1 MTMNFIKIK
10 FILGFAIILCAS
22 LSIAQDFQ
30 GKAFYQTSRDVS
42 FSMDSSS
49 FSPERQAAMNEMIKN
64 QFNKEYT
71 LVFDQQA
78 SLYKEQ
84 AKLDGP
90 SQGGGMVFISMSGAS
105 SELYKN
111 TKEKRFTG
119 KRDLFGKEFLVKDQL
134 KEIDWKLESETKQ
147 IGQYICYKA
156 TTTRTAERMGVMGEN
171 DEELQE
177 EEPEI
182 ITITAWYTPEIAVSA
197 GPDRFWGLPGLIM
210 EINEGKSKI
219 ICSKIVLNSED
230 VVEIKEPS
238 KGKVVT
244 EEEFEKLMRDKMIE
258 MEKMNSGGKKKG
270 DAHQM
275 KITIDG

>member
-1 MTMNFIKIK
+1 MNFNKIK
-10 FILGFAIILCAS
+10 SILGFAIILCGP
-22 LSIAQDFQ
+22 LSFAQEFQ

-42 FSMDSSS
+42 FSMDSTS

-64 QFNKEYT
+64 QFNKEFT
-71 LVFDQQA
+71 LVFDQQE

-90 SQGGGMVFISMSGAS
+90 SQGGGMIFIGMSDAS

-111 TKEKRFTG
+111 TREKRYTG
-119 KRDLFGKEFLVKDQL
+119 KRDLFGKEFLIKDEL

-147 IGQYICYKA
+147 IGQYTCYKA
-156 TTTRTAERMGVMGEN
+156 TTTRTLERMVVMGEN
-171 DEELQE
+171 E
-177 EEPEI
+177 EEQQQEAEVI
-182 ITITAWYTPEIAVSA
+182 MITAWYTPEIAVSM

-210 EINEGKSKI
+210 EIDEGKSKI
-219 ICSKIVLNSED
+219 ICSKIMLHSDD

-244 EEEFEKLMRDKMIE
+244 EEEFEKLMREKMAE

-275 KITIDG
+275 KITVND

>member
-1 MTMNFIKIK
+1 MNFIKIK

-22 LSIAQDFQ
+22 LSMAQKFQ

-42 FSMDSSS
+42 FSMDSAS

-134 KEIDWKLESETKQ
+134 KEIVWKLGSETKQ
-147 IGQYICYKA
+147 IGQYTCYRA
-156 TTTRTAERMGVMGEN
+156 TTTRAAERMGVLGEN

-177 EEPEI
+177 EELEP
-182 ITITAWYTPEIAVSA
+182 ITITAWYTPEIAVST

-244 EEEFEKLMRDKMIE
+244 EEEFEELMRAKMIE
-258 MEKMNSGGKKKG
+258 MEKMNRGGKKKG
-270 DAHQM
+270 DVHQM
-275 KITIDG
+275 QIRIDG

>member
-1 MTMNFIKIK
+1 MNLIKIK
-10 FILGFAIILCAS
+10 CILGFAIILCGP
-22 LSIAQDFQ
+22 LSFAQKFQ
-30 GKAFYQTSRDVS
+30 GKAFYQTSRDIS
-42 FSMDSSS
+42 FSMDSTS

-71 LVFDQQA
+71 LVFDQQE

-111 TKEKRFTG
+111 TREKRYAG
-119 KRDLFGKEFLVKDQL
+119 KRDLFGKVFLVKDKL

-147 IGQYICYKA
+147 IGKYTCYKA
-156 TTTRTAERMGVMGEN
+156 TTTRTAERMVVMGEN

-177 EEPEI
+177 EAEVI
-182 ITITAWYTPEIAVSA
+182 MITAWYTPEIAVSM

-219 ICSKIVLNSED
+219 ICSKIILNSD
-230 VVEIKEPS
+230 DLVAIKEPS

-244 EEEFEKLMRDKMIE
+244 EEEFEKLMREKIKE
-258 MEKMNSGGKKKG
+258 MEKMNRGGKKKG
-270 DAHQM
+270 DVHQRKM
-275 KITIDG
+275 TVND

>member
-1 MTMNFIKIK
+1 MNFIKIK
-10 FILGFAIILCAS
+10 SILGFAIILCGP
-22 LSIAQDFQ
+22 LSFSQKFQ
-30 GKAFYQTSRDVS
+30 GKAFYQTSRDIS
-42 FSMDSSS
+42 FSMDSTS

-64 QFNKEYT
+64 QFNKEYK
-71 LVFDQQA
+71 LVFDQQE

-119 KRDLFGKEFLVKDQL
+119 KRDLFGKVFLVKDQL

-147 IGQYICYKA
+147 IGKYTCYKA

-177 EEPEI
+177 EEPEL
-182 ITITAWYTPEIAVSA
+182 ITITAWYTPEIAVST

-219 ICSKIVLNSED
+219 ICSKIMLHYDD

-244 EEEFEKLMRDKMIE
+244 EEEFEKLMREKMKE
-258 MEKMNSGGKKKG
+258 MEKMNRGGKKKG

-275 KITIDG
+275 KITVND